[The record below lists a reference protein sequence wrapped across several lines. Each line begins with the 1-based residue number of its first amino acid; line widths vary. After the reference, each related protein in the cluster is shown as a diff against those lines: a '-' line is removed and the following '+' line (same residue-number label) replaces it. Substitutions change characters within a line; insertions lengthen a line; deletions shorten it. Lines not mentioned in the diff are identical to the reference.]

1 MINRGRPLQF
11 EALLVVEQQV
21 KGLEV
26 KELISLEVRRKEA
39 SVLKILRWILQ
50 RMSDDVGWLKMLH
63 MGLDWTGFLGHILSL
78 LGKICIYGFSS
89 ASRSLTFSCS
99 EQFNGLGEGSPY
111 VSAPLGLETL
121 SIVWPLLA

>member
-50 RMSDDVGWLKMLH
+50 RMSDDVG
-63 MGLDWTGFLGHILSL
+63 
-78 LGKICIYGFSS
+78 
-89 ASRSLTFSCS
+89 
-99 EQFNGLGEGSPY
+99 
-111 VSAPLGLETL
+111 
-121 SIVWPLLA
+121 